1 MDDDQIVDLFWKR
14 EESAIEQAAEK
25 YGSYCQTIA
34 LNILSNREDAEECV
48 NDTWLR
54 VWNAIPPER
63 PKVFRAWVGKITLR
77 LALNRW
83 HKNHSQKRYAG
94 LEEVLSELE
103 ECLPSDEMIEQQIA
117 VNEITRII
125 NQWLGTLER
134 EDRVIFVRRYWYGDT
149 VKQLALECGVS
160 PGKMAKRLF
169 LLRGKL
175 KAALAKEDVLV

>member
-1 MDDDQIVDLFWKR
+1 MDDDQIVELFWNR

-83 HKNHSQKRYAG
+83 QKNRSQKRYAG

-117 VNEITRII
+117 ANEITRII
-125 NQWLGTLER
+125 NQWLGTLGR

>member
-1 MDDDQIVDLFWKR
+1 MDDDQIVDLFWNR

-83 HKNHSQKRYAG
+83 QKNHSQKRYAG

-117 VNEITRII
+117 ANEITRII

-149 VKQLALECGVS
+149 VKQLALACGVS
-160 PGKMAKRLF
+160 PGKIAKRLF

>member
-1 MDDDQIVDLFWKR
+1 MDDDQIVDLFWNR

-83 HKNHSQKRYAG
+83 QKNHSQKRYAG

-160 PGKMAKRLF
+160 PGKIAKRLF

>member
-83 HKNHSQKRYAG
+83 HKNHSQKRFAG

-117 VNEITRII
+117 ANEITRII

-160 PGKMAKRLF
+160 PGKIAKRLF

>member
-1 MDDDQIVDLFWKR
+1 MDDDQIVDLFWNR

-83 HKNHSQKRYAG
+83 QKNHSQKRYAG

>member
-1 MDDDQIVDLFWKR
+1 MDDDQIVDLFWNR